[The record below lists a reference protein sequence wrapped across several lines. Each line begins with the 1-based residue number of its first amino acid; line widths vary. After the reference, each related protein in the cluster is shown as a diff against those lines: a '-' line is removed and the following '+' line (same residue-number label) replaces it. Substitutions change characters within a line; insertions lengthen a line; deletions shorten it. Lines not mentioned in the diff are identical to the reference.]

1 VRRFQVHNVREAELL
16 RFCFEEVTFDLA
28 LMYVVML
35 LV

>member
-1 VRRFQVHNVREAELL
+1 VRRFQVQNVREVELL